1 MNNKKYMMLFLGI
14 IVGII
19 AFLRYWW
26 LFIAI
31 CLFFMS
37 YLYKEKNLKPLNN
50 HQKRKAQAFLWIGT
64 ILVVILLG
72 ELGVQATERL
82 DSKVSDYVSS
92 YRNKDK
98 PDPKVLAQQKKDK
111 EQREKEEKQKDL
123 SNQLVNQWKVYA
135 QDKSPVIDIAVFD
148 MQSNQEF
155 HYTNQDEQPLIPTAS
170 VIKVSVLTA
179 LLHKHQEEQTE
190 LSELEISN
198 AENMIKSSDNNATTY
213 LIDNYLD
220 KATSIQSLF
229 ETLEMNDSTYNY
241 HWGQT
246 TTTAKD
252 QITLLKNVF
261 LPSDYLIDSEREYIQ
276 KLMSEV
282 DVDQA
287 WGVGAGSSH
296 VALKNGWLTDTN
308 ECIINSIGQVVN
320 GDKKY
325 LIAVLTNH
333 DQTMTEGKQIIEQ
346 LTKITSDILFQQ

>member
-1 MNNKKYMMLFLGI
+1 M
-14 IVGII
+14 
-19 AFLRYWW
+19 WT
-26 LFIAI
+26 
-31 CLFFMS
+31 
-37 YLYKEKNLKPLNN
+37 
-50 HQKRKAQAFLWIGT
+50 GT
-64 ILVVILLG
+64 IVAVILLG
-72 ELGVQATERL
+72 ELGVHATERL
-82 DSKVSDYVSS
+82 DAKVSDYMTA
-92 YRNKDK
+92 YKNKDK
-98 PDPKVLAQQKKDK
+98 PDPKVLAQQKKEKERQDK
-111 EQREKEEKQKDL
+111 EQKQKDL
-123 SNQLVNQWKVYA
+123 SNQLINLWKEYA
-135 QDKSPVIDIAVFD
+135 KDKSPVIDIAVYD

-155 HYTNQDEQPLIPTAS
+155 QYTNQHEQPLIPTAS

-190 LSELEISN
+190 LSELEIKS

-220 KATSIQSLF
+220 KATSIQALF
-229 ETLEMNDSTYNY
+229 DTLEMNDSTYNY

-252 QITLLKNVF
+252 QIKLLKNVF
-261 LPSDYLIDSEREYIQ
+261 MPSDYLIDSEREYIQ

-282 DVDQA
+282 DIDQA

-308 ECIINSIGQVVN
+308 DCVINSIGQVMN

-325 LIAVLTNH
+325 LIAVFTNH
-333 DQTMTEGKQIIEQ
+333 DQTMAEGKQIIEQ